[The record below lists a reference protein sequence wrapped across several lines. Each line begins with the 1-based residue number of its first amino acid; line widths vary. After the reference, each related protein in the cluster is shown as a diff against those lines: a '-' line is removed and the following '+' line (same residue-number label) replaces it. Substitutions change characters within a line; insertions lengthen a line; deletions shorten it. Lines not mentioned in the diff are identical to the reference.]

1 MVDSN
6 ESFLR
11 EIKQE
16 LDRER
21 LENFWKRYGTLII
34 GAGAAVI
41 VAVAGFQIWSSME
54 RRAAQ
59 EAGAAYEQALDD
71 VFAKKLDDA
80 SVKFSEISK
89 SGPAGYGLLAG
100 MQYAATLMEQ
110 GKTAEAVA
118 EFEKVS
124 KRGGGDPL
132 IRSFAELQ
140 AASLRLGDADF
151 NEMQNR
157 LNPLIKEDQPWR
169 FNAQELLGIAAAKAG
184 KLDEA
189 KAAFEKIV
197 AEPRTPPAIRQRAN
211 LRMLQIAGSEGGGS
225 VSPSAKNEDNKA
237 IEGEAVDG
245 AEAEAPAESN
255 PASTK

>member
-6 ESFLR
+6 DSFLR
-11 EIKQE
+11 EIKEE

-21 LENFWKRYGTLII
+21 LANFWKRYGTLII
-34 GAGAAVI
+34 GAAATVI
-41 VAVAGFQIWSSME
+41 VAVAGFQIWTSME

-71 VFAKKLDDA
+71 VFDKKLDQA
-80 SVKFSEISK
+80 SEKFAAIAK

-100 MQYAATLMEQ
+100 LQYAATLMEQ

-124 KRGGGDPL
+124 KRDGGDPL
-132 IRSFAELQ
+132 IRSFARLQ
-140 AASLRLGDADF
+140 AASLRIGDADF

-157 LNPLIKEDQPWR
+157 LEPLIKEDEPWR
-169 FNAQELLGIAAAKAG
+169 FNALELLGIAAAKAG
-184 KLDEA
+184 KVEDA

-211 LRMLQIAGSEGGGS
+211 LRMLQIAGSEGGAP
-225 VSPSAKNEDNKA
+225 PSQPANSEDDKA
-237 IEGEAVDG
+237 AEGG
-245 AEAEAPAESN
+245 AASEAEAKPQAESA